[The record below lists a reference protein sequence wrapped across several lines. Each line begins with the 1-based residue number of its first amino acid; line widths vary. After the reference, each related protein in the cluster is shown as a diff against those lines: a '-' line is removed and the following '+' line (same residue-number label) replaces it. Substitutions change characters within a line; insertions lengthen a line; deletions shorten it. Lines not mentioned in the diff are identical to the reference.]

1 MAKRTKTKTTK
12 KPKLDFATRVRNIV
26 NGEAETK
33 EKVVNIFNQSSV
45 AGTGL
50 VLTGTPTGLYQ
61 SNLLDTLAVAQGTE
75 QEQRNGNKISDCRLR
90 VRGVIQSLPWDSTT
104 NSNLLPYEVHMVAY
118 KEKKNITN
126 TPDGFKQLPNNI
138 TGDVDGTLI
147 NSCYPYNKDSFIF
160 RKIKT
165 FKLRPIAGEYAA
177 ATTGNQTINTQTSNA
192 PMFIR
197 FHETLDIHKDLK
209 YQDASTIPSNDW
221 IGVAFFVING
231 DGATMPATMSRCKI
245 TMDAVLRYK
254 DI

>member
-1 MAKRTKTKTTK
+1 MAKKVKAKTK
-12 KPKLDFATRVRNIV
+12 PKMDFATRVKKII

-45 AGTGL
+45 PGTGL
-50 VLTGTPTGLYQ
+50 TTGGLGLYQ

-75 QEQRNGNKISDCRLR
+75 QEQRNGNKITEARLR
-90 VRGVIQSLPWDSTT
+90 VRGVIQSLPYSSPGND
-104 NSNLLPYEVHMVAY
+104 NLLPYEVHMVAY
-118 KEKKNITN
+118 KEKKNIQN
-126 TPDGFKQLPNNI
+126 NPSGLKQLPNNI

-147 NSCYPYNKDSFIF
+147 NSCYPYNKDTFIF

-165 FKLRPIAGEYAA
+165 FKLRPIAGEYPAA
-177 ATTGNQTINTQTSNA
+177 GGGNQLINTQTSNA

-197 FHETLDIHKDLK
+197 FHETLDIHKELK

-221 IGVAFFVING
+221 CGVAFFVING
-231 DGATMPATMSRCKI
+231 DGATLAATSSRCKI